1 MEPTTPNQ
9 EDDSD
14 STQIKSSQEV
24 DRNDTKAEFYR
35 DYDDLG
41 LKLVGDFVLTGN
53 RVLECKKNSNT
64 LFSSQG
70 ADDQ

>member
-1 MEPTTPNQ
+1 
-9 EDDSD
+9 
-14 STQIKSSQEV
+14 V
-24 DRNDTKAEFYR
+24 GRNDTKAEFYR

-64 LFSSQG
+64 LYSSQG
-70 ADDQ
+70 ADAQ